1 MATGTAGACRAGASS
16 GKVPACLPA
25 CPCGTRRPLVDGG
38 HVCVIERL
46 VSLPDPRLVRVGWL
60 WLTRGAG
67 GHAPTG
73 TGWPGTLALA
83 WLGWPWA
90 GRANRSA
97 RAPSCAFRPPWAP
110 PRGMAGGSVSAF
122 AAALRRVVMDAAR
135 HTGVLSWRAWLRTAI
150 VVTVPY
156 VIHAQR
162 YVERDII
169 IVARSTCW
177 GRPREIRSERPDD
190 WYSQYCHGDIFA
202 LCSSF
207 MPPRCVTVY
216 SLGP

>member
-1 MATGTAGACRAGASS
+1 VECGLWKRRTTRGWERGMARGRINRRGDGDGWRLPGW
-16 GKVPACLPA
+16 GFFREGACLPA

-97 RAPSCAFRPPWAP
+97 RARLPARFGLLGLLRAGWREGAC
-110 PRGMAGGSVSAF
+110 PRSRLRF
-122 AAALRRVVMDAAR
+122 AV
-135 HTGVLSWRAWLRTAI
+135 W
-150 VVTVPY
+150 
-156 VIHAQR
+156 
-162 YVERDII
+162 
-169 IVARSTCW
+169 
-177 GRPREIRSERPDD
+177 
-190 WYSQYCHGDIFA
+190 
-202 LCSSF
+202 
-207 MPPRCVTVY
+207 
-216 SLGP
+216 